1 MKWLEV
7 IHLRAAQQDTDVMD
21 GLLNQL
27 VKEIRSEKGS
37 GKIDLFRRAHLETD
51 ICLQLQHESEQ
62 VKLSG
67 SRLGMRLAMAL
78 KNFGMVNHTVW
89 VLDKDSEAGG

>member
-7 IHLRAAQQDTDVMD
+7 IHLRAAQQDSDVLD
-21 GLLNQL
+21 GLLDQL
-27 VKEIRSEKGS
+27 VEEIRSEKGS
-37 GKIDLFRRAHLETD
+37 GKINLFRRAHLETD

-67 SRLGMRLAMAL
+67 SRLGMHLAMAL
-78 KNFGMVNHTVW
+78 KKFGMVNHTVW
-89 VLDKDSEAGG
+89 VKGKDNAAH